1 VPEGEKDERETLKER
16 TSPSDLQD
24 GFHDHGVNDEMCL
37 RYLDV
42 LLQVK
47 ELELQLG
54 ELLLCCR
61 DACSNVN
68 EALC

>member
-1 VPEGEKDERETLKER
+1 VPEEEKGERETQKEE
-16 TSPSDLQD
+16 TSSSDLQD
-24 GFHDHGVNDEMCL
+24 GFHDHGVNDEVCF

-61 DACSNVN
+61 DA
-68 EALC
+68 